1 MFRKSRRGALT
12 PDHPLRHPDHPL
24 PVTRRQFIAQGLA
37 SGAATV
43 IAPTVLGLFAN
54 PRAAE
59 AALSADLE
67 ALKQS
72 CGIAVQGA
80 GRIPL
85 ICIDLAGGA
94 NMVGSNVLVGG
105 RGGQLDFLS
114 AAGYAKLG
122 LPGDMVPGVAN
133 PGSAT
138 NEWFDDRIG
147 LRFHSDSPFLR
158 GILDRISVSTA
169 AGIDGAVLPARS
181 ENDTGNNP
189 HNPMYGI
196 YRAGADGELLT
207 LVGSRSSESGGNSM
221 APAGM
226 VDAAVRPTKIDRTS
240 DVTGL
245 VDTGKLVGLLEQDD
259 AVAVMES
266 IQRLS
271 DRKLARVDTGIT
283 RDDVIKELVRCNYVK
298 AADLT
303 DRYGDPSALN
313 PELDPDIVGSGGIFS
328 RAEFD
333 ADAEFRKTAAVMKMA
348 GKLSDEAKRKVKLEY
363 QAVMAGERNAGGL
376 AVLDELVEK
385 FDVLTIKPVDAQF
398 LETLNAT
405 DAQIANF
412 FGIPLY
418 KINAG
423 KQSYESNEQQNMDY
437 LRTTLNPYL
446 VQTEQGARLKWLT
459 EKEQG
464 DTYFRFNRD
473 SLLQTD
479 AKTRT
484 EVLEKMVFMGA
495 FTPNQ
500 VLQIVDQSPYDG
512 GDVHYVPAN
521 MRTVEESGQEPGGRV
536 SDPTCSLPRRPGD
549 TGYHPRPPC
558 PPGPTPRRG
567 RGRSRTARGPRL
579 PGPTH
584 LRDGG
589 AFEAARAPFAIS
601 WRRGSGSSRAG

>member
-1 MFRKSRRGALT
+1 MFRKTRRGTLP

-67 ALKQS
+67 VLKQS

-80 GRIPL
+80 GKIPF

-133 PGSAT
+133 PAGPT

-158 GILDRISVSTA
+158 GILDRISASTV

-221 APAGM
+221 APAAM

-313 PELDPDIVGSGGIFS
+313 PELDPDIVGGGGIFS

-333 ADAEFRKTAAVMKMA
+333 ADAEFRKTAAVMKLVVNGFA
-348 GKLSDEAKRKVKLEY
+348 GAGTITMGGYDYHDGTRATGELRDFRAGRCMGACLEY
-363 QAVMAGERNAGGL
+363 AARRGVPLMLYVFSDGSLSANGQ
-376 AVLDELVEK
+376 LDNSADGRGKFAWTSDNQQTAASFFLVY
-385 FDVLTIKPVDAQF
+385 
-398 LETLNAT
+398 N
-405 DAQIANF
+405 
-412 FGIPLY
+412 
-418 KINAG
+418 
-423 KQSYESNEQQNMDY
+423 
-437 LRTTLNPYL
+437 
-446 VQTEQGARLKWLT
+446 
-459 EKEQG
+459 
-464 DTYFRFNRD
+464 
-473 SLLQTD
+473 
-479 AKTRT
+479 
-484 EVLEKMVFMGA
+484 
-495 FTPNQ
+495 
-500 VLQIVDQSPYDG
+500 
-512 GDVHYVPAN
+512 
-521 MRTVEESGQEPGGRV
+521 PGGRPQLY
-536 SDPTCSLPRRPGD
+536 SGD
-549 TGYHPRPPC
+549 G
-558 PPGPTPRRG
+558 
-567 RGRSRTARGPRL
+567 RTAEQHRQIGWFRADGSVETSSTPAANNVNLLVETVVLNYLALHGEQGTFSTRFPLNGLGLGPL
-579 PGPTH
+579 QDS
-584 LRDGG
+584 LI
-589 AFEAARAPFAIS
+589 AFNPIVNGRIA
-601 WRRGSGSSRAG
+601 